1 MLGGTKAVSVTQK
14 QQMIV
19 ILSGMFIAAVILVFQ
34 LPKDIS
40 LGEAVTVAGKMNKLE
55 VVDFSFDLENKYT
68 FWTGMLGGVFL
79 FLSYFGTDQS
89 QVQRY
94 LSGKSLAQSRLGLLM
109 NGIVKVPMQFLILF
123 VGVLV
128 FVFFQFTPAPL
139 HFNQA
144 NLDKLEGTQYEAR
157 QQQLETDYLN
167 LFDQKQTAIQDLIAA
182 DRTGNE
188 VVIIQEQTRVNE
200 LMSQELDIRAQMDEL
215 ILQQDENAEVKDD
228 DYVFITFITTYLP
241 IGLVGLLLAVI
252 FSAAMSSTASELSAL
267 ATTSIVDIYRRSI
280 NKNDSDKNYLTASK
294 LMTVGWGI
302 IALIFAASASL
313 FDNLIEAVNI
323 VGSVFYG
330 TILGIFVVA
339 FFMKQVK
346 GNAVFVAALIAE
358 GLVITLF
365 VLERTEVIVL
375 PYLWLNLIGCLL
387 VMGFAALLQGFLPKR
402 T

>member
-1 MLGGTKAVSVTQK
+1 
-14 QQMIV
+14 
-19 ILSGMFIAAVILVFQ
+19 
-34 LPKDIS
+34 
-40 LGEAVTVAGKMNKLE
+40 
-55 VVDFSFDLENKYT
+55 
-68 FWTGMLGGVFL
+68 
-79 FLSYFGTDQS
+79 
-89 QVQRY
+89 
-94 LSGKSLAQSRLGLLM
+94 M

-128 FVFFQFTPAPL
+128 FIFFQFNPAPL

-144 NLDKLEGTQYEAR
+144 NLDKLEGTAYEVQ
-157 QQQLETDYLN
+157 QQQLEADYLN
-167 LFDQKQTAIQDLIAA
+167 LFEQKQTVIQDLIAA
-182 DRTGNE
+182 DRTGNQA
-188 VVIIQEQTRVNE
+188 IIAQEQTRVNE
-200 LMSQELDIRAQMDEL
+200 LLTQELGIREQMDEL
-215 ILQQDENAEVKDD
+215 ILQQDENAEVKDG

-252 FSAAMSSTASELSAL
+252 FSAAMSSTSSELSAL

-280 NKNDSDKNYLTASK
+280 NKNDSDKNYLLASK